1 MDQYLYFPIHLSH
14 IEHLSQFTELIEHY
28 KQDLKIVLPK
38 NITLNFKENHHKRTI
53 HANDFYII
61 NQNISYKFYPNY
73 KKKAYY
79 GLILFINEYY
89 INENL
94 RYAHQ
99 YTIRQPND
107 HFRELIFDEIN
118 KIISIYH
125 KNDEF
130 IIFRLKEHV
139 DRLLYHLYSK
149 YGEKKEEKSQIKKE
163 EIIDEVINF
172 LNIYYKEDLSL
183 SQLAYL
189 FNISKS
195 YLSFLFKEKTELTMK
210 QYLTNIRILYAALE
224 LNQSQHTILE
234 TALNNGFKSLKTFNT
249 RFKAYYHMTPSEYR
263 KYSGQND

>member
-1 MDQYLYFPIHLSH
+1 MDQYLYFPIHISY
-14 IEHLSQFTELIEHY
+14 IEYLSQFTKLIACY
-28 KQDLKIVLPK
+28 KQDLKNILPK
-38 NITLNFKENHHKRTI
+38 NITLSFKEDHHKKTI
-53 HANDFYII
+53 YVNDFYII
-61 NQNISYKFYPNY
+61 NQNISYNFHPNY
-73 KKKAYY
+73 KKKACY
-79 GLILFINEYY
+79 GLILFINGYY

-99 YTIRQPND
+99 YTIKQPND
-107 HFRELIFDEIN
+107 HFRHLILDEIN

-130 IIFRLKEHV
+130 IIFRLKEHT
-139 DRLLYHLYSK
+139 DRLLYYLYSK
-149 YGEKKEEKSQIKKE
+149 YGEKKEENSQIKKE
-163 EIIDEVINF
+163 EIIDEVVIF

-195 YLSFLFKEKTELTMK
+195 YLSSLFKEKTELTMK